1 MFSHGIIHS
10 KIILLYF
17 HRSFEYILWR
27 PLLCF
32 YGISMY
38 AMCLYIYVFLAL
50 FLCLFFF
57 CLFILSYSELFAFVL
72 SYYYSLDGCLFS
84 KRDRKTV
91 DLDVRGGVE
100 DLRDIWG
107 GKTVIRIDYMEKGLS
122 PMKETEK
129 IVVWEGNNAYQV
141 FNTHP
146 YFLPFLS
153 PLLLFFTTSCPPI
166 FTLLFWN
173 RFALSA
179 LAGLEL

>member
-1 MFSHGIIHS
+1 
-10 KIILLYF
+10 
-17 HRSFEYILWR
+17 
-27 PLLCF
+27 
-32 YGISMY
+32 MY

-129 IVVWEGNNAYQV
+129 IVV
-141 FNTHP
+141 
-146 YFLPFLS
+146 
-153 PLLLFFTTSCPPI
+153 
-166 FTLLFWN
+166 
-173 RFALSA
+173 
-179 LAGLEL
+179 